1 MKDKSKACLFSIAD
15 VKEQDSKNGKDIS
28 DIGLDEQEV
37 MYERNSGFKVLDKVY
52 KDGIWYILMKEVL

>member
-1 MKDKSKACLFSIAD
+1 MKDKSEACLFSIAD